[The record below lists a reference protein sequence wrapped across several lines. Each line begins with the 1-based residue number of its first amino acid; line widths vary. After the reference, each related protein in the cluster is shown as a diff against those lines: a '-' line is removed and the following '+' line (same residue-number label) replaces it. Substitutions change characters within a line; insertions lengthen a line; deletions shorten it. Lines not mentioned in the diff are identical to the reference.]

1 VNYSIFQQKGCFLF
15 YTIKRLEFFRLYWVG
30 HIMAQGLTLN
40 IGVNFIDAKHYGSD
54 GALKGCVNDA
64 KAMNHLALGQGFKG
78 QMLLNESATRENV
91 IRSINQAAASL
102 QSGDIFFISY
112 SGHGSRV
119 PDINRDEDDGMD
131 ESWCLYD
138 AQLMDDELN
147 VFWSRFKAGVR
158 VLVVSDSCHSGT
170 ITKPGETE
178 VIYTQQIPRFL
189 PLKQMQEAWKAN
201 EAFYTNLMRDLP
213 RAVPDIKASVRLLS
227 GCQDNQYSYDGEQNG
242 AFTTQ
247 LLQVWAGGR
256 FQGNYQQ
263 FHKKI
268 LAGMPA
274 IQSPNHSVIGA
285 GDPPFDQQIP
295 FEI

>member
-1 VNYSIFQQKGCFLF
+1 
-15 YTIKRLEFFRLYWVG
+15 
-30 HIMAQGLTLN
+30 MAQGLTLN

-64 KAMNHLALGQGFKG
+64 KAMHDLALGQGFKG
-78 QMLLNESATRENV
+78 QLLLNTDANRTNV
-91 IRSINQAAASL
+91 IRAINQAAASL
-102 QSGDIFFISY
+102 QAGDIFFISY
-112 SGHGSRV
+112 SGHGSRI
-119 PDINRDEDDGMD
+119 PDTNRDDEDGMD

-138 AQLMDDELN
+138 AQLIDDELA
-147 VFWSRFKAGVR
+147 VFWSRFKEGVR
-158 VLVVSDSCHSGT
+158 ILVVSDSCHSGT
-170 ITKPGETE
+170 ITKPGESDI
-178 VIYTQQIPRFL
+178 VYSQQTPRFL
-189 PLKQMQEAWKAN
+189 PLEQMKKAWKDN
-201 EAFYTNLMRDLP
+201 EVFYKDLTASLP
-213 RAVPDIKASVRLLS
+213 RSAAEIKASVRLLS
-227 GCQDNQYSYDGEQNG
+227 GCQDNQYSYDGDKNG

-268 LAGMPA
+268 LARMPA

-285 GDPPFDQQIP
+285 ISSQFDQQVP